1 MAFEGLN
8 EKFKD
13 KWADAVSALN
23 ENATFNNI
31 REQFESQTP
40 SVQRVIVGATS
51 LFIVLLVLWLPWT
64 YISTSQENMTLFEE
78 NRQVIQGLLKASR
91 LAKEPSPLPA
101 TMTADL
107 FKSRIEGILR
117 DNQLLPDQIGE
128 IAPLTAARAP
138 KELVPDIVVQTGL
151 SVPLMRLTLN
161 QIIGISHVLQS
172 IDAGTKLMAMDI
184 TQSAN
189 QTHYYDVLM
198 QVVQFS
204 LPRVSADAPP
214 SLEKRRGNVGN
225 SRRPPPSSGEE
236 DGE

>member
-8 EKFKD
+8 EKIKD

-23 ENATFNNI
+23 ENATFNNV

-40 SVQRVIVGATS
+40 SVQRVIVGASS
-51 LFIVLLVLWLPWT
+51 LIFVLLVLWLPWG
-64 YISTSQENMTLFEE
+64 YISTSQENMALFEE

-91 LAKEPSPLPA
+91 LAKEPSPLPV
-101 TMTADL
+101 TTTSDL

-128 IAPLTAARAP
+128 IEALSARAP
-138 KELVPDIVVQTGL
+138 KELVPEIVVQTGL
-151 SVPLMRLTLN
+151 SVPLKRLTLN

-184 TQSAN
+184 TQSAD

-204 LPRVSADAPP
+204 LPRVGADAPP
-214 SLEKRRGNVGN
+214 SLKKRRGNVGGA
-225 SRRPPPSSGEE
+225 RRPPAPSDEE